1 MTLMFRFDVSLT
13 DGDVISDGGDVTV
26 SGKVLARVDVPI
38 TVGGGSAGAINLGY
52 RVLGLDGDIVFEHR
66 ANIDGDRLEPNE
78 WTGFTLNFVRP
89 EFSVGPI
96 RVVMDFV
103 CEDEYWFH
111 DRGGEVS
118 EVLISPDT
126 GEVSFSRILAPPP
139 EPEPVRVA
147 RPARRGG
154 RGQAAAGGGKLR
166 VIIDLSDLMQFWKHN
181 IRPTG
186 IQRVQIEVLKAI
198 IDGDAVCDAVEPGVT
213 GVFFD
218 NNTHGW
224 RVIDNDK
231 MGAQITLSYSP
242 TVSRDTWNNELSK
255 LLGISKAYV
264 PNSRDTILNLGSSWW
279 IPDYLYKLQLLQNEY
294 GVRYVPFIHDAI
306 PLMTPQYCDIGLVDE
321 FRLWFRGAVSIAD
334 HIVVNSAWSAR
345 DVELC
350 AKELV
355 GTCPPISIARLNAA
369 FPLPEARG
377 HGIVERLNLDIDRY
391 AICVGTLEARKNNAL
406 LFEVWNSLIKTVPRE
421 RMPKLVLVGKE
432 GWMYDVAR
440 ATFNRYPVLKDYVV
454 SIHNISDE
462 DLAELYRRSI
472 VNLYP
477 SFYEGWGLPVTE
489 ATSYGKLTVG
499 SSISSI
505 PEAASPGDIL
515 IDPNDQ
521 VGWTETLYR
530 LFTDDAYLEARE
542 RESREKANIRPW
554 SEVALD
560 ILNALG
566 ASTPRPKDGVV
577 PTMDDGAIYDFR
589 MATAKKNY
597 GFSAMPFRNGK
608 GWHHLED
615 WGTWSAPGLTEIRFR
630 VASTEQRYL
639 YLTVVGGSDL
649 LNITLT
655 MDRKYRIDR
664 SINPGEK
671 VIFRLE
677 ADESLDEHVARVM
690 VHNPVDLA
698 LKTNGADPRQ
708 IGLGFQTMMCAART
722 DYASRLNFLEAM
734 EMHFVP

>member
-1 MTLMFRFDVSLT
+1 MFKFELSL
-13 DGDVISDGGDVTV
+13 DDRDVTADGHEV
-26 SGKVLARVDVPI
+26 TIAGRVLARVEVPI
-38 TVGGGSAGAINLGY
+38 TTGGNSPGCINLGY
-52 RVLGLDGDIVFEHR
+52 RVFARDRQDVLFEHR
-66 ANIDGDRLEPNE
+66 AAIEGDRLDPNE
-78 WTGFTLNFVRP
+78 WAPFRLVFQPPGNETNLR
-89 EFSVGPI
+89 I
-96 RVVMDFV
+96 DLDFV
-103 CEDEYWFH
+103 CEAEYWFH

-118 EVLISPDT
+118 EIALNTAT
-126 GEVSFSRILAPPP
+126 GEASFSRILLAAA
-139 EPEPVRVA
+139 EPERPQPRPRRTPARAPRAGGPVR
-147 RPARRGG
+147 P
-154 RGQAAAGGGKLR
+154 R
-166 VIIDLSDLMQFWKHN
+166 VIIDLSDLTQFWKHN

-198 IDGDAVCDAVEPGVT
+198 IDGEAVCDTVEPGVT

-231 MGAQITLSYSP
+231 MNAQINLSYSP
-242 TVSRDTWNNELSK
+242 TVSRETWNNELSK
-255 LLGISKAYV
+255 LLGNSKAYAPTPQDV
-264 PNSRDTILNLGSSWW
+264 ILNLGSSWW
-279 IPDYLYKLQLLQNEY
+279 IPDYLYKLQLLQNEH

-334 HIVVNSAWSAR
+334 AIVVNSAWSAR

-350 AKELV
+350 ANELV
-355 GTCPPISIARLNAA
+355 GSCPPISIARLNAA

-421 RMPKLVLVGKE
+421 RMPKLLLVGKE
-432 GWMYDVAR
+432 GWMYDVAK
-440 ATFNRYPVLKDYVV
+440 ATFNRYPVLKEYVL

-515 IDPNDQ
+515 LDPHDQ
-521 VGWTETLYR
+521 NAWYETLYR
-530 LFTDDAYLEARE
+530 LFTDDSYLEARE
-542 RESREKANIRPW
+542 AESRAQANIRPW
-554 SEVALD
+554 SAVALD
-560 ILNALG
+560 ILEALG
-566 ASTPRPKDGVV
+566 ASSPRPKDGVT
-577 PTMDDGAIYDFR
+577 PTLVDGAICDFR
-589 MATAKKNY
+589 MSTAKKNF
-597 GFSAMPFRNGK
+597 GFSAMPFRSGK
-608 GWHHLED
+608 GWHHMED
-615 WGTWSAPGLTEIRFR
+615 WGTWSAPGLTEIKFR
-630 VASTEQRYL
+630 SPTSETRYL
-639 YLTVVGGSDL
+639 YLTVNGGQDPL
-649 LNITLT
+649 DMTLT
-655 MDRKYRIDR
+655 MDRKSRVDR
-664 SINPGEK
+664 TVNAGER

-677 ADESLDEHVARVM
+677 VDADSNEHVARII

-708 IGLGFQTMMCAART
+708 IGLGFISMMVAPRD

-734 EMHFVP
+734 QMHFVP